1 MLTFA
6 KVSLES
12 FVYDLTETFFFPNKK
27 IKKIFNKY
35 MIERIFPYS
44 ILTDTDS
51 ICVFFIF
58 ICKPESC
65 TPDSQFRDVLFE
77 VIINNDILHRFA
89 ISHKFWEKYSVRNE
103 SVRKKLSYFLI
114 ENIDD
119 PCIVTIAVNPKEYF
133 EEFES
138 QAVNKKHKGLRKGAA
153 GMEFEDYAK
162 RINSI
167 IEIETFGH
175 LPNEKQKQNR
185 FAIKNNQMVLE
196 EIKKSKFAQIND
208 KRYYF
213 SDGIVSL
220 PLSHPFCSKL
230 SSLRE

>member
-27 IKKIFNKY
+27 IKKFFNKY

-77 VIINNDILHRFA
+77 IIINNDILHRFA

-119 PCIVTIAVNPKEYF
+119 PCIVTVAVNP
-133 EEFES
+133 
-138 QAVNKKHKGLRKGAA
+138 Q
-153 GMEFEDYAK
+153 
-162 RINSI
+162 RI
-167 IEIETFGH
+167 
-175 LPNEKQKQNR
+175 L
-185 FAIKNNQMVLE
+185 
-196 EIKKSKFAQIND
+196 
-208 KRYYF
+208 
-213 SDGIVSL
+213 
-220 PLSHPFCSKL
+220 
-230 SSLRE
+230 